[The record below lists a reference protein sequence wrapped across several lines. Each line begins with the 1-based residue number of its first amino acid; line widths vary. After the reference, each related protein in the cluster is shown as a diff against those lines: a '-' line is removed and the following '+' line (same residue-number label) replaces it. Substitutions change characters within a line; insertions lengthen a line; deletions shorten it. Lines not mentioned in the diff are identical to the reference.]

1 MKKTLKIEVVSRTK
15 GIVTFRIA
23 EQSHREEGFGVGG
36 ARFTAS
42 NNIDLFSACGPDWSA
57 LNLHGGNPLLFV
69 RGSVRMCDSD
79 IITATP
85 ASFKRIEKAIA
96 EYNAFEFEE

>member
-1 MKKTLKIEVVSRTK
+1 MKKTLKIEIVKRTK
-15 GIVTFRIA
+15 RVVTFQIT
-23 EQSHREEGFGVGG
+23 EQSHRREAFGVGG
-36 ARFTAS
+36 ARFMAS

-57 LNLHGGNPLLFV
+57 FNLHGDIPLLYV
-69 RGSVRMCDSD
+69 RGSDRMYDSD

-96 EYNAFEFEE
+96 EYNAFEFEK

>member
-23 EQSHREEGFGVGG
+23 EQSHRREEFGVGG

-42 NNIDLFSACGPDWSA
+42 NSIDLFSACGPDWSA
-57 LNLHGGNPLLFV
+57 LNGNSLLFV
-69 RGSVRMCDSD
+69 RGSDSVYD
-79 IITATP
+79 NDNMDATS
-85 ASFKRIEKAIA
+85 AAFKRIEAAIA
-96 EYNAFEFEE
+96 EYNAFESEE

>member
-1 MKKTLKIEVVSRTK
+1 MKKTLKIEIVKRTK
-15 GIVTFRIA
+15 RVVTFQIT
-23 EQSHREEGFGVGG
+23 EQSHRREEFGVGG

-42 NNIDLFSACGPDWSA
+42 NNIDLFSACGPEWSA
-57 LNLHGGNPLLFV
+57 LNPHGGNPLLFV
-69 RGSVRMCDSD
+69 RGSGSMYDSD